1 MTDPVSRQARQA
13 AALARA
19 VAVVDRLR
27 SADGCPWYA
36 RQTHA
41 SLVPYALEEA
51 HELAEAVDAGDVTG
65 LREEL
70 GDVLLQV
77 LVHARVA
84 QDTGEGFDLADVAD
98 GLADKLVRRNPHVF
112 GPHAEPGLD
121 ADAVEER
128 WQRLKDAEKTARTSP
143 LDGVPASLGAL
154 ARAQKLVDRARRA
167 GIDVPVTP
175 PDAACVVRPDAA
187 AAAPEGASLGERLLA
202 LVDEASR
209 SGLDAEGEL
218 RRATARWERRVREP
232 GDPPA
237 EHLAT

>member
-1 MTDPVSRQARQA
+1 MTDPTDRQARQA

-19 VAVVDRLR
+19 VGVVARLR
-27 SADGCPWYA
+27 SADGCAWYA

-51 HELAEAVDAGDVTG
+51 HELAEAVDAGDLDA

-84 QDTGEGFDLADVAD
+84 EDTGEGFDVADVAD
-98 GLADKLVRRNPHVF
+98 ALADKLVRRNPHVF

-128 WQRLKDAEKTARTSP
+128 WQRLKDAEKTSRSSP

-154 ARAQKLVDRARRA
+154 ARAQRLVDRAARA
-167 GIDVPVTP
+167 GLEVPV
-175 PDAACVVRPDAA
+175 AGH
-187 AAAPEGASLGERLLA
+187 AAPGAGEASLGERLLA
-202 LVDEASR
+202 LVEEASR
-209 SGLDAEGEL
+209 AGLDAEGEL
-218 RRATARWERRVREP
+218 RRATARWERRAREST
-232 GDPPA
+232 DPPA
-237 EHLAT
+237 EHLDT

>member
-1 MTDPVSRQARQA
+1 MTDPVSRQARQT

-128 WQRLKDAEKTARTSP
+128 WQRLKDAEKTARPSP

-154 ARAQKLVDRARRA
+154 ARAQKLVDRAQRA
-167 GIDVPVTP
+167 GIDVPGVPAGEAATP
-175 PDAACVVRPDAA
+175 
-187 AAAPEGASLGERLLA
+187 LGERLLA
-202 LVDEASR
+202 LVEEAAAA
-209 SGLDAEGEL
+209 GLDAEGEL
-218 RRATARWERRVREP
+218 RRATAAWERRARTAPPSPAEP
-232 GDPPA
+232 GDP
-237 EHLAT
+237 